1 MAKIEYHLYDLNLTQ
16 IQKELLRLSK
26 EDRITKSTYDSLIQ
40 NFNIQLENFCK
51 EYSINFPE
59 YARLGVPIL
68 VRGKEN
74 VYQSFLFLTL
84 IYIDVFK
91 INSFL
96 NYQYETFTA
105 NYYATDKSALIGL
118 IEFITYEQVKNINP
132 SDALQR
138 LEKIMNWVDHE
149 RLKTSV
155 SPVKFNNKQIRVNE
169 QYVDKITEILNPYFS
184 DHDRPILTILL
195 NGEPIEGNIV
205 FNEEAKK
212 LLDAFL
218 RIHDN
223 KVIINS
229 KRNLQDWICRYFKY
243 FHNNELNVIAS
254 NYAHKI
260 ISTKKQ
266 PCSDPIKGIVELFS

>member
-118 IEFITYEQVKNINP
+118 IEFITYEQVKKINP

-184 DHDRPILTILL
+184 DHDRPLLTILL

-205 FNEEAKK
+205 FNGEAKK

-243 FHNNELNVIAS
+243 FHNNDLNVIAS